1 MHTQHDQVCGSS
13 GWEHQNRL
21 IIPILVPTCM
31 MGNHIQR
38 IQREPASISQCPAW
52 VERGKLTCT
61 CSSSMLS
68 TGSTK
73 SIISL
78 RETCQLNLHCTQRS
92 EISRLG
98 PTKKKCSFKHIGKNG
113 GTFASRKSPL
123 PHSPTHNRTGQNMA
137 MGYIRICW
145 NFANIPA
152 FLNIKL
158 TNGQQQDNPT
168 GTTLVSSNKRG
179 LSMSHLKLHWMIKA
193 LLIIYTKK

>member
-1 MHTQHDQVCGSS
+1 MAHISIDCFEAQKHGRMHTQHDQVCGSS

-38 IQREPASISQCPAW
+38 IQRQPASISQCPAW

-98 PTKKKCSFKHIGKNG
+98 PTKKKGVLLSISAKTVAH
-113 GTFASRKSPL
+113 L
-123 PHSPTHNRTGQNMA
+123 PAENHHYPIRRPTTGQA
-137 MGYIRICW
+137 KIWPWDTSESAGILQISQL
-145 NFANIPA
+145 FS
-152 FLNIKL
+152 
-158 TNGQQQDNPT
+158 T
-168 GTTLVSSNKRG
+168 
-179 LSMSHLKLHWMIKA
+179 
-193 LLIIYTKK
+193 